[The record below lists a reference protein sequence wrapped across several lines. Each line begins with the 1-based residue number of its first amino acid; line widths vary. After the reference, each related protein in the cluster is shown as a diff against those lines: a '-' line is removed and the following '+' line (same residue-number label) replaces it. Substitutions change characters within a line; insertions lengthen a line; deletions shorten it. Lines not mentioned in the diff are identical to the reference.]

1 MNTPTALKTALIKQ
15 AEIEQQLARSD
26 YDLSL
31 CEALALLDAANDS
44 RLKNAES
51 RKAAATLALGREV
64 GYQDEMVVNASLQ
77 LDLAKAKAEVEY
89 QRAMLRVEV
98 AALEGR

>member
-1 MNTPTALKTALIKQ
+1 MNTPTALQNALISQ

-26 YDLSL
+26 YDLSIM
-31 CEALALLDAANDS
+31 ESRALLDAANDS

-51 RKAAATLALGREV
+51 RKAAATLALSRAV
-64 GYQDEMVVNASLQ
+64 DYQDEMVVNAALQ

-89 QRAMLRVEV
+89 QRAVLRVEV